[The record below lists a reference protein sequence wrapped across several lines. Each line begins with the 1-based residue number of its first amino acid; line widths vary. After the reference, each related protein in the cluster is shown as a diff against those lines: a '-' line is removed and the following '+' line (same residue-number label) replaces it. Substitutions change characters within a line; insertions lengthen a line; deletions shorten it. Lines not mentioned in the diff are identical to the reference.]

1 LRSEKKPSLSKK
13 LGFFCTTTVRT
24 ERRELTMGKQFEIVF
39 LKDGIT
45 IVVDLLET
53 EAPLSCEAL
62 WKGLEQPHHDK
73 IHHGGNEST
82 ANP

>member
-1 LRSEKKPSLSKK
+1 
-13 LGFFCTTTVRT
+13 
-24 ERRELTMGKQFEIVF
+24 MGKQFEIVF